1 MQSTNARAHEL
12 IDQAIK
18 ALEELNDIAETNME
32 DLFRNDAAP
41 KPHAVK
47 NGTALEL
54 LASEALRNLRGTKFC
69 CAYLKS

>member
-18 ALEELNDIAETNME
+18 ALEELNDIAENNME
-32 DLFRNDAAP
+32 DLFRNDATP

-47 NGTALEL
+47 NGTALEM
-54 LASEALRNLRGTKFC
+54 LASEALRHMRDAKFC
-69 CAYLKS
+69 CHYLKM